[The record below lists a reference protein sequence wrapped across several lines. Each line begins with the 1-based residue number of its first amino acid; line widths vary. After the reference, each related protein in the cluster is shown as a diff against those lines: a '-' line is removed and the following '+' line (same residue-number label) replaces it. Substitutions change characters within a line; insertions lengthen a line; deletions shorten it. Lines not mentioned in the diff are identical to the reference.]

1 MVKIILASKSK
12 VRKQILD
19 DNNIFTEVQNSNLDE
34 DIVKESLIKEKAS
47 PELISKNL
55 AELKANK
62 VSQKNQGFLVIGAD
76 SVIDLDGELISKP
89 INRDQALEILKKLN
103 GKKHNLISSVCISQN
118 GAMIWNYTDKA
129 TLTMKQFSLDE
140 LKSYL
145 SKITDEALYAYNVY
159 QIEGEGRK
167 LFLNIEGDEDTIM
180 GLPIKKN
187 KTILKQLRMKKY
199 LVIGN
204 PIDHS
209 LSPKLQNWWL
219 KENNIDATYDK
230 IKLEVDEIKNF
241 IQEIKEQKIAGCN
254 VTVPFKKTVIPFL
267 DRLSPE
273 AEQTQSVNTIT
284 YDNGDLV
291 GHNTDIAG
299 FDSAIKK
306 LDFSLK
312 GKKVMILG
320 AGGVVPSIIFA
331 LQKMNVQEITIS
343 NRTKERAE
351 NLKVLFNNIKILKWG
366 NLTDFH
372 MVINATSL
380 GLNNEKI
387 NLKFSSSGN
396 DRLFYDVIYNP
407 HETQFLKMGKQLG
420 CKIENGK
427 TMFVYQALEA
437 FKLWH
442 SIEPKVNTDTF
453 KLLDND

>member
-1 MVKIILASKSK
+1 
-12 VRKQILD
+12 
-19 DNNIFTEVQNSNLDE
+19 
-34 DIVKESLIKEKAS
+34 
-47 PELISKNL
+47 
-55 AELKANK
+55 
-62 VSQKNQGFLVIGAD
+62 
-76 SVIDLDGELISKP
+76 
-89 INRDQALEILKKLN
+89 
-103 GKKHNLISSVCISQN
+103 
-118 GAMIWNYTDKA
+118 
-129 TLTMKQFSLDE
+129 
-140 LKSYL
+140 
-145 SKITDEALYAYNVY
+145 
-159 QIEGEGRK
+159 
-167 LFLNIEGDEDTIM
+167 
-180 GLPIKKN
+180 
-187 KTILKQLRMKKY
+187 MKKY

-230 IKLEVDEIKNF
+230 IKLEVHEIKNF

-273 AEQTQSVNTIT
+273 AEQTQSVNTII

-291 GHNTDIAG
+291 GHNTDIGG

-306 LDFSLK
+306 LDFSIK
-312 GKKVMILG
+312 GKKVLILG

-343 NRTKERAE
+343 NRTKEKAE
-351 NLKVLFNNIKILKWG
+351 NLRVLFNNIKILEWG

-387 NLKFSSSGN
+387 NLKFSSSRN

-420 CKIENGK
+420 CKTENGK

-442 SIEPKVNTDTF
+442 NIEPKVNTDTF

>member
-1 MVKIILASKSK
+1 
-12 VRKQILD
+12 
-19 DNNIFTEVQNSNLDE
+19 
-34 DIVKESLIKEKAS
+34 
-47 PELISKNL
+47 
-55 AELKANK
+55 
-62 VSQKNQGFLVIGAD
+62 
-76 SVIDLDGELISKP
+76 
-89 INRDQALEILKKLN
+89 
-103 GKKHNLISSVCISQN
+103 
-118 GAMIWNYTDKA
+118 
-129 TLTMKQFSLDE
+129 
-140 LKSYL
+140 
-145 SKITDEALYAYNVY
+145 
-159 QIEGEGRK
+159 
-167 LFLNIEGDEDTIM
+167 
-180 GLPIKKN
+180 
-187 KTILKQLRMKKY
+187 MKKY

-230 IKLEVDEIKNF
+230 IKLEVHEIKNF

-306 LDFSLK
+306 LDFNLE
-312 GKKVMILG
+312 GKKVLILG

-351 NLKVLFNNIKILKWG
+351 NLRVLFNNIKILEWG

-420 CKIENGK
+420 CKTENGK

-442 SIEPKVNTDTF
+442 KIEPKVNTNTF
-453 KLLDND
+453 RLLDND